1 MGKITADI
9 LHLAH
14 PQFSLSVSKLK
25 LKQKCLTHT
34 HTRKKGK
41 DHSLPT
47 LRLKAKLKNLCKNT
61 QIRNCKRVYREN
73 MRCMLNRPQI
83 A

>member
-34 HTRKKGK
+34 HTRKKREG
-41 DHSLPT
+41 SFT
-47 LRLKAKLKNLCKNT
+47 GNTALKSKIEEL
-61 QIRNCKRVYREN
+61 V
-73 MRCMLNRPQI
+73 
-83 A
+83 